1 MEYLKNDICKFKPLF
16 EFNPEK
22 KQNIYCTTFFKMNK
36 HYKDFNKYINGLKLW
51 INYIN
56 NSKND
61 YQFRL
66 FIDQNIL
73 DDNEVMTLINSC
85 KKMQPVL
92 YECHDYMAGKFHID
106 LFGTLLRFF
115 PLFNF
120 ENNDAKKVFIVDMD
134 WGSHDKEVYPRMDY
148 VIEFAKKYKYPIL
161 SHYLPIIEQFYN
173 LNDKI
178 TINSIRAAFL
188 LFPNEKYD
196 KNLIINFIKDA
207 SNIDDIGPYGK
218 RLTTFGFGV
227 DELFLNKYFI
237 NKINLKNAGL
247 MSFYFPSMIIWDF
260 LEQYKSIKNDNKTKD
275 ALKYILGKFYKE
287 QYNVSDMLKLLD
299 RAFYLDFIK
308 INNKI
313 VKKRINSKNIYN
325 IYFAKRIYNY
335 FKICIDKQIDF
346 INIDL
351 LKFIIKY
358 FDNIILS
365 ISIANYNYKKMK
377 IDKIYNLNSLKI

>member
-16 EFNPEK
+16 EFNPNK
-22 KQNIYCTTFFKMNK
+22 KVNIFCTTFFKMNK
-36 HYKDFNKYINGLKLW
+36 HYKDFNKYINGLKMW

-61 YQFRL
+61 FMFRL

-73 DDNEVMTLINSC
+73 DDNEVMTLIKSC

-92 YECHDYMAGKFHID
+92 YECHDYMVGKFHLD

-134 WGSHDKEVYPRMDY
+134 WVSTDKEVYPRMDY
-148 VIEFAKKYKYPIL
+148 IIEFSKKYKYPL
-161 SHYLPIIEQFYN
+161 LAHYSPIIAQFYN
-173 LNDKI
+173 LIEKI
-178 TINSIRAAFL
+178 EIKNIIAAFL

-196 KNLIINFIKDA
+196 KNLILNFINEAPSIK
-207 SNIDDIGPYGK
+207 DIGPYEK

-247 MSFYFPSMIIWDF
+247 VSFYFPSRIIWELLD
-260 LEQYKSIKNDNKTKD
+260 EYKLLKNDKKTYD

-287 QYNVSDMLKLLD
+287 NYKISDMFKLLD
-299 RAFYLDFIK
+299 KAFYENLVK
-308 INNKI
+308 VNNRL
-313 VKKRINSKNIYN
+313 VKKRVSNKNIFNVY
-325 IYFAKRIYNY
+325 YAKRIYNY
-335 FKICIDKQIDF
+335 FKICIEKKIDW
-346 INIDL
+346 INLEL
-351 LKFIIKY
+351 LEFIIKY
-358 FDNIILS
+358 YDNIILS
-365 ISIANYNYKKMK
+365 ISISNYNYKKNK
-377 IDKIYNLNSLKI
+377 IDKIYNLNSLNL